1 MIFGVG
7 TDICDIRR
15 VADALARRGDRFAQ
29 KVLGPQELRV
39 FQERRARAEVRGTA
53 YLATRFAAKEAFSK
67 AIGLG
72 LRAPMSWHACELL
85 NGPIGKPEFVL
96 HGELAQWFADRS
108 LRAQVSISDERDTA
122 VAFVVVEDLRHAPG
136 HGGEPGMAREASM
149 PSTRAV

>member
-1 MIFGVG
+1 MIFGIG

-15 VADALARRGDRFAQ
+15 VTEALTRRGERFAQ
-29 KVLGPQELRV
+29 KVLGPNELV
-39 FQERRARAEVRGTA
+39 IFQERRARAELRGAA

-72 LRAPMSWHACELL
+72 LRLPMSWQACELL
-85 NGPIGKPEFVL
+85 NDALGKPEFVL

-122 VAFVVVEDLRHAPG
+122 VAFVVVESL
-136 HGGEPGMAREASM
+136 
-149 PSTRAV
+149 PSANTT